1 MKILLSVAWNSLLSR
16 KKTVVLTLLSLC
28 VSTMVLISVEHIRLQ
43 AKESFNRTIS
53 SVDLIVGAPSG
64 QLNMLLYSIFRMG
77 NPTNNIK
84 YESFLMLQQH
94 EVVEWAIP
102 LSLGDS
108 HRGFRVMGSNGSYF
122 THYKYGNNQNLRFK
136 EGREFDGLFDAV
148 IGADVAKTLGYQV
161 NDKIVIA
168 HGIGSTSFTH
178 HEQAPFVVSGILLP
192 TGSPVDKTV
201 HISLEAIEA
210 VHLPPSTMQTVL
222 NNPKNAALRPES
234 ITSVML
240 GLTNKFAIFRM
251 QRELNNYSND
261 RLMAILPGVAMAELW
276 SLMSTVENLLR
287 AIAALVLISSL
298 FGLATMLLASMN
310 ERQGEIAVLR
320 VLGAGPFTLLLL
332 ILFESLILICIS
344 IAMAISGLKVMLVI
358 LDGWMVSEFGL
369 FLSHNLLSSEIV
381 SLIGLVILATMI
393 VSLYPGIEAYK
404 KALHMQLTGK

>member
-28 VSTMVLISVEHIRLQ
+28 VSTMVLLSVEHIRLQ

-77 NPTNNIK
+77 SPTNNIK

-108 HRGFRVMGSNGSYF
+108 HRGFRVMGTNGSYF

-210 VHLPPSTMQTVL
+210 VHLPPSTIQTVL

-251 QRELNNYSND
+251 QRELNNYSDD